1 MKNLNNTFLIRLMKS
16 LHQILVDNI
25 IQLKNTYNTRTIG
38 GFVNKNN
45 IKVKKCMLF
54 RSDNLARLDDY
65 DLNVLNLVGIKR
77 IVDFRSLHEKQKNLI
92 FYHLM

>member
-1 MKNLNNTFLIRLMKS
+1 MKS